1 VHAWLLWSALGNET
15 GVGDEACDEGFD
27 EAFFDEAFDEG
38 FDEGFNEGFEVFNEE
53 GSARGLRC
61 GETGPGDFARP
72 DYRVAPSPESMFRTF
87 SAVSVIHQ
95 SPRSE
100 PKI

>member
-1 VHAWLLWSALGNET
+1 MG
-15 GVGDEACDEGFD
+15 
-27 EAFFDEAFDEG
+27 DEG
-38 FDEGFNEGFEVFNEE
+38 FDEGFEEFNEGFEVFNEKAA
-53 GSARGLRC
+53 ARGLRC
-61 GETGPGDFARP
+61 GETGPRDFARP

-87 SAVSVIHQ
+87 SAVSAFHQ

>member
-15 GVGDEACDEGFD
+15 GVGDEACDEAFFAALD
-27 EAFFDEAFDEG
+27 EAFFDEAFEAV
-38 FDEGFNEGFEVFNEE
+38 NEGFEVFNEK

-72 DYRVAPSPESMFRTF
+72 DYRVAPSPESMFRTS
-87 SAVSVIHQ
+87 SAVSAIHQ